1 MRLTL
6 PTATLLFAAL
16 TVGLP
21 PRAARS
27 QEHAQVL
34 QGLGPRF
41 IVFRE
46 KVQDEIGLSAEQK
59 SNVNARAFDFVQE
72 TMEFF
77 QSLQNTNADERPKK
91 LGEYAQ
97 KANEKIEA
105 LLKRNLK
112 DEQLKRLKEIGLQAE
127 GLFAIGHPEVSK
139 ELKITDE
146 QRIQFMEVM
155 QSFQKQVE
163 PLAKEMQQQGG
174 DHKEFAKKV
183 QTLRDEHQIEIRAF
197 LTDDQK
203 TQWKEMQG
211 KPFKLED

>member
-1 MRLTL
+1 MRLKFS
-6 PTATLLFAAL
+6 PAGLLFAAF
-16 TVGLP
+16 TVGLLP
-21 PRAARS
+21 GTARA
-27 QEHAQVL
+27 QEHAEML
-34 QGLGPRF
+34 QGLGSRF
-41 IVFRE
+41 LVFRE

-59 SNVNARAFDFVQE
+59 SHVNARAFDFVQE

-77 QSLQNTNADERPKK
+77 QSLQNAKPDDRPKK
-91 LGEYAQ
+91 HGEYAQ

-105 LLKRNLK
+105 LLKKSLK

-146 QRIQFMEVM
+146 QRTQFMEVM

-163 PLAKEMQQQGG
+163 PLAKEMEKQGG

-183 QTLRDEHQIEIRAF
+183 QKLRDEHQIEIRAF

-203 TQWKEMQG
+203 THWKEMQG